1 MSVSQPPVHLA
12 GDSAAVSA
20 PAPVPAGNTTGSIA
34 PADAASSSA
43 PESATSHSVPAPDST
58 HTPPEAP
65 ASSPPAQDGIT
76 PVLKMK
82 IGLPLGM
89 ADFTDAV
96 QDNVRRAIAA
106 AAGVDP
112 SMVRIL
118 SVVEGRARRRLLAS
132 SIELEIAIDLPPDSP
147 GGTRWP
153 RITVGGQES
162 IVGAMTA
169 DNLNR
174 KLAAQD
180 LPQAQILEPPIIV
193 YEQAPAPPPA
203 PDSAPVSAEA
213 PASSPPGVEPPSGP
227 QPAELMLNMYCR
239 QYLDEPKES
248 SKRQKKLDK
257 CRPQDCQQAKE
268 EVGCHYMNPNGFC
281 WIDSG
286 QHWCAENKGSAW
298 CLTEVPNPTYE
309 KCEGQGVVANWE
321 AAEASPSAPDSASVS
336 ASGPSPVPAEDTT
349 GSSAPADA
357 VSSAATDS
365 ATSHSVPAH
374 TTTNSGHTTSHNL
387 PAHTNK
393 GQTDTN
399 RGHALNRYVDIKTGQ
414 VFYGPSKGGQ
424 RVYKNPWEN
433 RYDDPF
439 GFKTS
444 AIIQTKRTE
453 QEWDHFDDFIKT
465 QKAGGVLEANA
476 KAEDTVRSL
485 KKGLQRPWMGNL
497 SPLMYRE
504 NHWFKQKKW
513 QGDTHNGEEQAG
525 RVYHYRK
532 PPPAIP
538 SGLFPE
544 PESVTPIIT
553 GSVPLLH

>member
-1 MSVSQPPVHLA
+1 VPPPPPPAPDSVSVSACHAEACLENGGKDGDCCGFAHETGCAEGFTKSVATAQVCYEDKNGPRFSTCCMFVSQPPAHLA
-12 GDSAAVSA
+12 GDSAEVSA
-20 PAPVPAGNTTGSIA
+20 PALVPAGNTTGSIA
-34 PADAASSSA
+34 PADTASSSA
-43 PESATSHSVPAPDST
+43 PESATSHSASAPDFT
-58 HTPPEAP
+58 HTSSEAS
-65 ASSPPAQDGIT
+65 ASSPPARDGST
-76 PVLKMK
+76 PVVKMK

-112 SMVRIL
+112 IMVRIL
-118 SVVEGRARRRLLAS
+118 SVVEGRARRRLLAG
-132 SIELEIAIDLPPDSP
+132 SIALEIAIDMPPDSP
-147 GGTRWP
+147 GG
-153 RITVGGQES
+153 QES
-162 IVGAMTA
+162 IIGAMTA

-174 KLAAQD
+174 KLAARD
-180 LPQAQILEPPIIV
+180 LPQAQILEPPVIV

-203 PDSAPVSAEA
+203 SSPPSSPDSAPHS
-213 PASSPPGVEPPSGP
+213 
-227 QPAELMLNMYCR
+227 
-239 QYLDEPKES
+239 
-248 SKRQKKLDK
+248 
-257 CRPQDCQQAKE
+257 
-268 EVGCHYMNPNGFC
+268 
-281 WIDSG
+281 
-286 QHWCAENKGSAW
+286 
-298 CLTEVPNPTYE
+298 T
-309 KCEGQGVVANWE
+309 
-321 AAEASPSAPDSASVS
+321 
-336 ASGPSPVPAEDTT
+336 SGPSPVPAENMT
-349 GSSAPADA
+349 GSSAPA
-357 VSSAATDS
+357 S
-365 ATSHSVPAH
+365 ATATETAPSHSVPSH
-374 TTTNSGHTTSHNL
+374 TTTNSGHTASHNW
-387 PAHTNK
+387 PAHTYK

-399 RGHALNRYVDIKTGQ
+399 NGHALNRYVDIKTGQ
-414 VFYGPSKGGQ
+414 VFYGPAKGGQ

-465 QKAGGVLEANA
+465 QKAGGALEANA

-497 SPLMYRE
+497 SPLIYRE

-532 PPPAIP
+532 PPLAIP

-544 PESVTPIIT
+544 PESVSPIIT
-553 GSVPLLH
+553 GSVPMLH